1 MMHPGF
7 IQHGFIHSPLKN
19 SPAGNSPSFRL
30 ITVFTQRSCPNLGA
44 ASFFLYSC
52 GISGIIFEM
61 RRSIL
66 FSYLRGKPVHP
77 VLLTAERE
85 SGNLGGIAGGAAG
98 GE

>member
-7 IQHGFIHSPLKN
+7 IQHGFIHSPLKKQSCRKQSLISVN
-19 SPAGNSPSFRL
+19 HRL
-30 ITVFTQRSCPNLGA
+30 YAAKLPELRA

-52 GISGIIFEM
+52 GISGIIREIH
-61 RRSIL
+61 RSIL

-98 GE
+98 G